1 MLSCRRLSY
10 SKKEEL
16 AEMATLCHSLSFI
29 VTRCTTRFHSLY
41 HSLSL
46 VVIRCHSMYYSLFF
60 VVIRCTTDLSFYK
73 RSSSPRVHR
82 QSTWVFFY
90 VGKLWRLSMLQVI
103 LVYIFITWNNIF
115 LCFQNCHRPNKFAK
129 AKCKISE
136 EWNSI
141 KHFIVI
147 NQSVWKMAK
156 NVDLQDDTKLA
167 YEVQKYKYI

>member
-60 VVIRCTTDLSFYK
+60 VVIRCTTHLSFYK

-82 QSTWVFFY
+82 PSTWVFFY

-103 LVYIFITWNNIF
+103 LVYIFITWITF
-115 LCFQNCHRPNKFAK
+115 FFVFKTVIGQISLQKQNAK
-129 AKCKISE
+129 YLKSE
-136 EWNSI
+136 I
-141 KHFIVI
+141 
-147 NQSVWKMAK
+147 A
-156 NVDLQDDTKLA
+156 
-167 YEVQKYKYI
+167 